1 MYAHERLLSRTMNFL
16 TIKSKRKEIST
27 PLFNLFVTNH
37 DYVKSR
43 MLLRRLYCA
52 CYVHMCVIGLCVVV
66 EGTPYTKP
74 LGVDWEQSL

>member
-37 DYVKSR
+37 DYVKSCCLHDIQSKTR
-43 MLLRRLYCA
+43 KWVFCFYQ
-52 CYVHMCVIGLCVVV
+52 HPSIQ
-66 EGTPYTKP
+66 PYII
-74 LGVDWEQSL
+74 